1 MRRRG
6 LLVAVE
12 GIDGSGKTTF
22 ARALADALAA
32 EGREVVRT
40 REPTDGPWGRKIRAS
55 AVTGRLDPA
64 AELELFCRDRLQHV
78 HDVILPA
85 RAAGKVVVVDR
96 YYVSSMAY
104 QGARG
109 LDPEVVRTQ
118 NEAFAPRPDLLV
130 LLTLD
135 VEEALARVRA
145 RGAADAFERADE
157 LRKVAAIYDALTLP
171 PPLRLDARL
180 PTPTLVA
187 RVLAVLAA
195 CRTRTDAG
203 PGAPPTRL

>member
-1 MRRRG
+1 MTRRG
-6 LLVAVE
+6 LLLAVE
-12 GIDGSGKTTF
+12 GIDGAGKTTF
-22 ARALADALAA
+22 AQALADALTI

-40 REPTDGPWGRKIRAS
+40 REPTAGPWGQKLRA
-55 AVTGRLDPA
+55 AAMEGRLDPE
-64 AELELFCRDRLQHV
+64 AELELFVRDRLQHV
-78 HDVILPA
+78 HDVINPA

-96 YYVSSMAY
+96 YYLSSMAY

-109 LDPEVVRTQ
+109 LDPEVVRAQ

-135 VEEALARVRA
+135 VEEALRRVRA
-145 RGAADAFERADE
+145 RGRADAFEREDE
-157 LRKVAAIYDALTLP
+157 LRKVAAIYDALTVP

-180 PTPTLVA
+180 PTATNVQ

-195 CRTRTDAG
+195 CRPPTDAG
-203 PGAPPTRL
+203 PGAPPTRP